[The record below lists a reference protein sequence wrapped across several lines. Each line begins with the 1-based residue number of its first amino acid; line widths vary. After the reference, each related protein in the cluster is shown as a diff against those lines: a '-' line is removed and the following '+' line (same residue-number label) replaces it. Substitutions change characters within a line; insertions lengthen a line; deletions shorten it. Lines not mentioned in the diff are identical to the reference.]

1 MTVPAEGV
9 SMSLPHSETTGIS
22 GGNPKKLI
30 PTALRL
36 FGLVILFLVLSTY
49 LDDLMES
56 SSAYA
61 LTLGALSFFIAVIW
75 GNPLIILLKR
85 WGIGKQ
91 IRVELPGGHQVKTGT
106 PTMGGILIVLP
117 VLLITGV
124 LNIANLWGMTYI
136 GQSTLILFFC
146 LASHAVLGGIDDW
159 QGVKGLRT
167 RGEGITPRQKSSAQL
182 VIATL
187 TALVLYF
194 GPPEWDFMGVPGFV
208 GPYEGGFF
216 RVGPLIIPIAIFIIV
231 ATSNAVN
238 ITDGLDSLA
247 GSISS
252 IAFASYGVIAYL
264 QDQIYLMAFCFT
276 IVGALLAFLWYNAH
290 PAQMFM
296 GDTGSL
302 ALGATLG
309 LVAVMTGQWLLLPVV
324 GFVFV
329 AEALSSSLQISYF
342 KWTKRR
348 YGEGRRIL
356 KMAPL
361 HHHFELLGWSEM
373 QVKERFWLASV
384 LSGML
389 GIALA
394 LV

>member
-1 MTVPAEGV
+1 MQILPKET
-9 SMSLPHSETTGIS
+9 LPHYWKPHLLLSSLLGVIVIYILDNLQWNGTDRF
-22 GGNPKKLI
+22 
-30 PTALRL
+30 RL
-36 FGLVILFLVLSTY
+36 GFS
-49 LDDLMES
+49 M
-56 SSAYA
+56 AYA
-61 LTLGALSFFIAVIW
+61 LTLGTVSFFIAVIW
-75 GNPLIILLKR
+75 GAPLIALLKR

-91 IRVELPGGHQVKTGT
+91 IRVELPGGHQTKTGT

-124 LNIANLWGMTYI
+124 LNIANLWGMDLI

-146 LASHAVLGGIDDW
+146 LASHAILGAVDDW
-159 QGVKGLRT
+159 QGVKGLRA
-167 RGEGITPRQKSSAQL
+167 RGEGMTARTKSICQFL
-182 VIATL
+182 FATGL
-187 TALVLYF
+187 ALILYF
-194 GPPEWDFMGVPGFV
+194 GPPNWDFVGVPWLR

-216 RVGPLIIPIAIFIIV
+216 RIGIAIIPITIFIIV
-231 ATSNAVN
+231 GTSNAVN

-252 IAFASYGVIAYL
+252 IAFASYGIIAYL
-264 QDQIYLMAFCFT
+264 QNQIYLMAFCFT
-276 IVGALLAFLWYNAH
+276 IVGGLLAFLWYNAH

-309 LVAVMTGQWLLLPVV
+309 LVAVMTGQWLLLPIV
-324 GFVFV
+324 GSVFV
-329 AEALSSSLQISYF
+329 AETLSSSLQMAYF
-342 KWTKRR
+342 KWTKHR
-348 YGEGRRIL
+348 YGEGRRIF

-361 HHHFELLGWSEM
+361 HHHFELMGWSET
-373 QVKERFWLASV
+373 QIKERFWLIGV

-389 GIALA
+389 GVALA